1 MKINW
6 FSPLLPEKTDIAH
19 YSARIVRQLCEHAEL
34 TLWTDQK
41 RWDSAIERICP
52 VRPTQQMK
60 WADLNYDGAAVYHI
74 GNNPDYHTEIWRIS
88 TLHPG
93 IVVLH
98 DYHLQHLFGGIF
110 KSRGNSTSYYRV
122 MQHYYGMRGIQAARD
137 FWNGKVT
144 TEYMSEHFPLAE
156 YPLENAI
163 GVIVH
168 NNYSFEKIACK
179 SRLPVA
185 LLPLPYPSTID
196 HETITQHMQNRLQ
209 TAQAGC
215 RLIVFG
221 YLGPNRRIE
230 SVLQALAQVR
240 NRHGFLLDIYGQVW
254 DVELL
259 EKKIAELG
267 LQQQVTI
274 HGFVEEKELS
284 EALNRAH
291 LALNLRYPTMGEASG
306 TQLRIW
312 DHALPSLVT
321 RVGWY
326 AELPSDVVWF
336 VRPEEEI
343 SDIVSALNTFIE
355 NSHRFMEMGEQGKN
369 YLEQW
374 HDPKDYAQSLAT
386 FVKDV
391 CERRTMTTAFDLA
404 ERAAAEISIWTDGAD
419 DAQFTQ
425 QAAAIY
431 DLFRRAS

>member
-19 YSARIVRQLCEHAEL
+19 YSSRILGQLSEYARLAVWA
-34 TLWTDQK
+34 DQMK
-41 RWDSAIERICP
+41 WDSAIERICP
-52 VRPTQQMK
+52 VRHTQQMK
-60 WADLNYDGAAVYHI
+60 WADLNNDGAAVYHI
-74 GNNPDYHTEIWRIS
+74 GNNPDYHAGIWRIS

-110 KSRGNSTSYYRV
+110 KSQGNSITYYRV
-122 MQHYYGMRGIQAARD
+122 MQHYYGVRGTQAARD

-156 YPLENAI
+156 YPLRNAL

-168 NNYSFEKIACK
+168 NNYSFEKIA
-179 SRLPVA
+179 RTNRWPVA

-196 HETITQHMQNRLQ
+196 HATVKQHMKNRMH
-209 TAQAGC
+209 TAQDEC
-215 RLIVFG
+215 RLILFG

-230 SVLQALAQVR
+230 PVLEALAQVR
-240 NRHGFLLDIYGQVW
+240 DRHGFLLDIYGQVW

-259 EKKIAELG
+259 EKKIAELN
-267 LQQQVTI
+267 LQQRVTF
-274 HGFVEEKELS
+274 HGFVEEKKLS

-326 AELPSDVVWF
+326 AELPSDVVRF
-336 VRPEEEI
+336 VRPEDEI
-343 SDIVSALNTFIE
+343 NDIISAL
-355 NSHRFMEMGEQGKN
+355 S
-369 YLEQW
+369 
-374 HDPKDYAQSLAT
+374 
-386 FVKDV
+386 
-391 CERRTMTTAFDLA
+391 
-404 ERAAAEISIWTDGAD
+404 
-419 DAQFTQ
+419 
-425 QAAAIY
+425 AII
-431 DLFRRAS
+431 